1 MCRSGRSLVLE
12 ATDGAQ
18 RVPDDW
24 YGVVEH
30 ARMDHRVHTTGEIVR
45 LVQAAGFSD
54 VELAGRRRH
63 ERVRARLLAVDRR
76 RLCLR

>member
-1 MCRSGRSLVLE
+1 VLE

-45 LVQAAGFSD
+45 LVQAAGFGD
-54 VELAGRRRH
+54 VELLAGDGTSAY
-63 ERVRARLLAVDRR
+63 ELGSSRLIVVASA
-76 RLCLR
+76 